1 MGSRVGFLEEILFQ
15 VSLVMTNR
23 TFCNDGRH
31 SISVLSNMV
40 ATSDMCLL
48 RIWNV
53 ARMTQELTLQCYSI
67 LINFNLSSHMWL
79 FATILDSMDLDPRI
93 FQTKKEQ

>member
-1 MGSRVGFLEEILFQ
+1 ME
-15 VSLVMTNR
+15 
-23 TFCNDGRH
+23 
-31 SISVLSNMV
+31 

-53 ARMTQELTLQCYSI
+53 ARMTQELSLQCYSI

-79 FATILDSMDLDPRI
+79 MATILDSTDLDPRI
-93 FQTKKEQ
+93 FQTKKNSNVKALKWEWACVFKQTTEAISLG